1 MFASTQV
8 KGVFLSF
15 ARKIFRELSSEDEVE
30 VVVYVYLVS
39 GVKGITLRVL

>member
-1 MFASTQV
+1 M
-8 KGVFLSF
+8 FLSF